1 MILTPVHLMRS
12 AMQALQINPADDVAS
27 MIDGVAAGDAV
38 AIGAR
43 TVIARDAIPRGHKIA
58 LGAIADGADIIK
70 YGVRIGHAT
79 QTMAAGAHVHTH
91 NLATNLAGAL
101 DYRYRPGASGA
112 QTAAERNGE
121 REIALWKRGAT
132 L

>member
-1 MILTPVHLMRS
+1 
-12 AMQALQINPADDVAS
+12 MQALQINPADDVAT

-70 YGVRIGHAT
+70 YGVPIGHAT
-79 QTMAAGAHVHTH
+79 QTIAAASW
-91 NLATNLAGAL
+91 AL
-101 DYRYRPGASGA
+101 RPSTSRSRIASRCSSGS
-112 QTAAERNGE
+112 AA
-121 REIALWKRGAT
+121 IAADSA
-132 L
+132 